1 MAKGDIGF
9 TTLSADIN
17 KNVDLGQDYEE
28 GAPVLAPELTLTTSD
43 ENLLIMAKRWK
54 SASED
59 YQGKITDIQDRNER
73 YWKGEHFSN
82 SEMNNGLSMVD
93 NLMFEALE
101 TWIPMVNKKNPDPM
115 VTGPQEVQLLA
126 RSVQQ
131 YLAAEADRERLILR
145 LQRVARYW
153 ALSRLGVGKM
163 SWDVRVNDSRIDILR
178 SQDCYYDPD
187 GYVNDDMEFTGLY
200 VGHKMKDQVSNLV
213 ARFPKKAAY
222 FTEKYGDQTGSK
234 CKYIEWWTDSFFFVT
249 NVELTEVFT
258 KAMNPHWNYDLE
270 QPTQEVKQVPYVDD
284 FGNDA
289 VREEV
294 VEGVETIQGAN
305 HFEYVRKPFIFLSV
319 YNLGKQPHDETG
331 NMEQAIPN
339 QDVVNKRNRQID
351 KNIDK
356 MNGGLVISGAN
367 SGLSK
372 EEATLASK
380 AIDRGGAIFIPDGTP
395 ADAVARIQANGLPSD
410 VYEERND
417 KRNELRNIF
426 GTSGSTPDA
435 IKATETATG
444 KGMIR
449 EADTDRAG
457 GGISKYL
464 EQFADQYFNW
474 KVQMMYVYYDEPHL
488 RAVMGDERAQ
498 QTVEIVNSELGP
510 VKLTV
515 SVKPGSML
523 PRDEIS
529 EADTAIQ
536 LGTANLIDPITMYDK
551 LGFSNPRELAKRLW
565 IWQNAPDQLFADDPD
580 VQRIVQ
586 MQQEQAILAAQAS
599 AAAGGGTT
607 KLPVA

>member
-1 MAKGDIGF
+1 MARGDLGF
-9 TTLSADIN
+9 TTLSANIN
-17 KNVDLGQDYEE
+17 KNVDLGTDYED
-28 GAPVLAPELTLTTSD
+28 GAIVLAPELTLATTD
-43 ENLLIMAKRWK
+43 ENLLLMAKRWK

-59 YQGKITDIQDRNER
+59 YQGKITEIQERNER

-82 SEMNNGLSMVD
+82 SEMSNGMSMVD

-126 RSVQQ
+126 KSVQQ

-163 SWDVRVNDSRIDILR
+163 SWDMRVNDSRLDILR
-178 SQDCYYDPD
+178 SQDCYFDPD
-187 GYVNDDMEFTGLY
+187 GYVNDDMEFTGSY
-200 VGHKMKDQVSNLV
+200 IGHKMKDEVSSLMD
-213 ARFPKKAAY
+213 RFPAKKSY
-222 FTEKYGDQTGSK
+222 FTTRYGDQTGTK
-234 CKYIEWWTDSFFFVT
+234 CKYIEWWTDTFFFVT
-249 NVELTEVFT
+249 NFEVTEVFT
-258 KAMNPHWNYDLE
+258 KAMNPHWNYDLDHE
-270 QPTQEVKQVPYVDD
+270 IPVQKEVPFTDD
-284 FGNDA
+284 YGNEA
-289 VREEV
+289 VRMEESM
-294 VEGVETIQGAN
+294 EKETIPGAN
-305 HFEYVRKPFIFLSV
+305 HFEYVRKPFILLSV

-339 QDVVNKRNRQID
+339 QDVVNKRNKQID

-356 MNGGLVISGAN
+356 MNGGLVISGEN

-372 EEATLASK
+372 EDAALASK
-380 AIDRGGAIFIPDGTP
+380 AIDRGGAIFIPAGTP

-435 IKATETATG
+435 IKATETAAG

-457 GGISKYL
+457 GGISKYI

-488 RAVMGDERAQ
+488 RSVMGDERAQ
-498 QTVEIVNSELGP
+498 QTVSIVNSDLGS

-551 LGFSNPRELAKRLW
+551 LGFSNPREMAKRLW

-580 VQRIVQ
+580 IQRIVQ
-586 MQQEQAILAAQAS
+586 QQQQQEILAAQAS
-599 AAAGGGTT
+599 AISGGGTT

>member
-1 MAKGDIGF
+1 MAKGDLGY

-17 KNVDLGQDYEE
+17 KNVDLGPDYEE
-28 GAPVLAPELTLTTSD
+28 GAQQLAPELTLSTSD
-43 ENLLIMAKRWK
+43 ENLLTMAKSWK

-59 YQGKITDIQDRNER
+59 YQSKLTDIQDKNER

-82 SEMNNGLSMVD
+82 SEMQSGITMVD
-93 NLMFEALE
+93 NLIFEALE
-101 TWIPMVNKKNPDPM
+101 TWIPMINKKNPDPN
-115 VTGPQEVQLLA
+115 VTGPAEVQLLA
-126 RSVQQ
+126 KSVQQ

-163 SWDVRVNDSRIDILR
+163 SWDVRVNDSRLDILR

-187 GYVNDDMEFTGLY
+187 GYVNDDMEFTGRY
-200 VGHKMKDQVSNLV
+200 VGHKMKDEVSNLI
-213 ARFPKKAAY
+213 ARFPHKRTY
-222 FTEKYGDQTGSK
+222 FVEKYGDQLGTK
-234 CKYIEWWTDSFFFVT
+234 CKYIEWWTDTFFFVT
-249 NVELTEVFT
+249 NVECTEVFS

-270 QPTQEVKQVPYVDD
+270 QEKPVQTEVPFIND
-284 FGNDA
+284 FGDED
-289 VREEV
+289 VRIEETMEKEV
-294 VEGVETIQGAN
+294 IPGAN
-305 HFEYVRKPFIFLSV
+305 HFEYPKKPFIFLSI

-331 NMEQAIPN
+331 NIEQAIPN

-351 KNIDK
+351 RNIDK

-372 EEATLASK
+372 EDAALAAK
-380 AIDRGGAIFIPDGTP
+380 AIDRGGAIFIPDGVP
-395 ADAVARIQANGLPSD
+395 SDAVARIQANGLPSD
-410 VYEERND
+410 VFEERND

-426 GTSGSTPDA
+426 GTSGSTA
-435 IKATETATG
+435 EGIKATETATG
-444 KGMIR
+444 KGIVK

-457 GGISKYL
+457 GGISKFI

-488 RAVMGDERAQ
+488 RSVMGDERAQ
-498 QTVEIVNSELGP
+498 ETIEIINSELGT

-523 PRDEIS
+523 PKDEVS
-529 EADTAIQ
+529 EAETALE
-536 LGTANLIDPITMYDK
+536 LGRANLIDPITMYDK
-551 LGFSNPRELAKRLW
+551 LGFANPRETAKRLW

-580 VQRIVQ
+580 IQRIV
-586 MQQEQAILAAQAS
+586 MKQQQDAILAAQAS
-599 AAAGGGTT
+599 AAAGGTT